1 MSRGYAGLM
10 GQLGELFPGAKLR
23 KETPEDAG
31 SGQRFDP
38 GPLDL
43 EGGVIRLAP
52 KPTEDDQPDESGQ

>member
-1 MSRGYAGLM
+1 M

-52 KPTEDDQPDESGQ
+52 KPTEDDEPDESGQ